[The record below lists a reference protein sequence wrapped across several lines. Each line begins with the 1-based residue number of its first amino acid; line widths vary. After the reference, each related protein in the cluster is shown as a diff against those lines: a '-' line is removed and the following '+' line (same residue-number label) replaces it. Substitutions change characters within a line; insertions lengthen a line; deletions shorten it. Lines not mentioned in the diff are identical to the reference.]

1 MRGSIGRSATVLM
14 AAVLSLVPVLN
25 VPAADNPKLKAEVT
39 ALLNEGWTLGPDGL
53 AAARGHFES
62 ARATA
67 PSDLRPLLAMAVTEI
82 RQRRYADAMKTLDE
96 ILEHDTDQLT
106 AWQAKIWLSMVARK
120 YDAALADVEAFLEHW
135 PKVGDSSEAEARE
148 DASRFL
154 GRVMGY
160 LWGPATGKVAD
171 DRLTEIEKQIEAKLE
186 SADKTAFTE
195 SRGTVLGKF
204 TDLQDKTETTRE
216 KAKAEEEKSK
226 EQDRERL
233 AAEKQNVN
241 AEKGTLDQQAN
252 LARAAAQS
260 QLQTLATALQ
270 ALDAQFNQLS
280 ARAAPI
286 QAQIASFLTQEQLL
300 ISQANRT
307 KDSSEK
313 RDLLSQAQAIAG
325 LRFQAEAAY
334 AQLDAQ
340 ARGVNSQRQANLQ
353 QQNQVNLA
361 YQGEMK
367 RLGMKAETLVK
378 TEKRISGEL
387 KKANTASTGVTAGV
401 RNLSTTSAVFVTYY
415 DFPVEREKRRIIDS
429 FK

>member
-1 MRGSIGRSATVLM
+1 MRKSNGWSTKILIVALL
-14 AAVLSLVPVLN
+14 AVLPTVN
-25 VPAADNPKLKAEVT
+25 VRAADNAKLKAEVT
-39 ALLNEGWTLGPDGL
+39 ALLTDGWTLGPDGL
-53 AAARGHFES
+53 AAARGHFET
-62 ARATA
+62 ARTTA
-67 PSDLRPLLAMAVTEI
+67 PTDLRPLWAMAVTEI
-82 RQRRYADAMKTLDE
+82 RQRRYADAAKTLDE
-96 ILEHDTDQLT
+96 ILEHDAAHLT

-120 YDAALADVEAFLEHW
+120 YDAALADVETLVEHW
-135 PKVGDSSEAEARE
+135 PKAGDSSEVEARE

-154 GRVMGY
+154 GRVLGY

-171 DRLTEIEKQIEAKLE
+171 DRLTEIEQQIEAKLE
-186 SADKTAFTE
+186 STDKTAFTE

-241 AEKGTLDQQAN
+241 AEKGTIDQQAN
-252 LARAAAQS
+252 LARATAQS

-286 QAQIASFLTQEQLL
+286 QAQIASFVGQEQLL
-300 ISQANRT
+300 ITRANST
-307 KDSSEK
+307 KDRFEK
-313 RDLLSQAQAIAG
+313 SDLLNQAQAIAA

-367 RLGMKAETLVK
+367 RLGMKADTLVK

-387 KKANTASTGVTAGV
+387 KKANTAATGVTAGV